1 MKNNGMANLENLVR
15 LTICT
20 GCFASEERLI
30 EHILSVYRV
39 FQQFGFNKRIRYI
52 GSQIRSEKAMRI
64 LSEQIRSFSL
74 SLTVE
79 CFTNRERRM
88 RKEKASLSIEEIKE
102 VLARALRYNFSTNY
116 LYIVGL
122 DELEDMKSGIQN
134 LSNKVNRLPVFQIM
148 QNYVSD
154 HEKERVEAAKNIE
167 YYLQARQIIE
177 DCFKTN
183 NYTPRIWGKL

>member
-1 MKNNGMANLENLVR
+1 M
-15 LTICT
+15 
-20 GCFASEERLI
+20 
-30 EHILSVYRV
+30 YRV

-183 NYTPRIWGKL
+183 NYTPRIWENYRGLFYTQYQNKPLPVIRI